1 MIKAFEFLKDLKD
14 DNIETFIIVAKNEK
28 SAKNKLIKYLTGFD
42 AEFENIENYSF
53 EDYVDDNYIV
63 EDTEIIR

>member
-28 SAKNKLIKYLTGFD
+28 SAKNKLIKFLHSIAFE
-42 AEFENIENYSF
+42 AELNEGYSL
-53 EDYVDDNYIV
+53 EDYVVDNYII
-63 EDTEIIR
+63 ESTEILM